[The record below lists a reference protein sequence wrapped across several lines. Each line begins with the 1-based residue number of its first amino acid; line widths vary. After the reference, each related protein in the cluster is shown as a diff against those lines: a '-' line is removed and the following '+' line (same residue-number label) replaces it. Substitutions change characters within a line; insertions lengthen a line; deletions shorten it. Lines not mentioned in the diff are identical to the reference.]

1 MKKQTLSAAIAA
13 TILLT
18 NSQVTFAE
26 DKPGFSGSGE
36 ASFSNSTGNTKT
48 EALYAALKTNYKQD
62 SYKLEGLLEANND
75 KQDGIQTKERYVAD
89 VQADVLLP
97 DYPKAYGFG
106 QVRLE
111 NDRFESVDLSS
122 YYVIGGGY
130 QFFDEK
136 TTSLS
141 AEAGL
146 GYHQVNYSS
155 KSSTKDI
162 GQGVLKLK
170 ANYTYQINDTTKF
183 TQDASEYYGS
193 KQAKFE
199 SNSAIT
205 VQMMKALSLKATYKF
220 RHNNAP
226 SDGKDNVDTEFVI
239 GVIYNF

>member
-1 MKKQTLSAAIAA
+1 MKKQTLSVAIAA

-18 NSQVTFAE
+18 SSHTALAE

-36 ASFSNSTGNTKT
+36 ASFSNSTGNTKK
-48 EALYAALKTNYKQD
+48 EALYAAVKSNYKHEI
-62 SYKLEGLLEANND
+62 YKLEGLLEANND
-75 KQDGIQTKERYVAD
+75 KQNGIQTKERYVAD
-89 VQADVLLP
+89 IQGDVELT
-97 DYPKAYGFG
+97 DYPKAYAFG
-106 QVRLE
+106 QIRLE

-130 QFFDEK
+130 HFFDEK

-146 GYHQVNYSS
+146 GYQQVNYSS
-155 KSSTKDI
+155 RSSTKDT
-162 GQGVLKLK
+162 GQAILKLK
-170 ANYTYQINDTTKF
+170 ANYTYQINENTNF

-205 VQMMKALSLKATYKF
+205 VKILKALSLKANYKF

-226 SDGKDNVDTEFVI
+226 SDGKENVDTEFVI